1 MEENGTISVYDTT
14 PGYKLYYQYL
24 SIDDSLEDKIDNSET
39 WTEAVKLLPKY
50 DESKWIKSDDNKFSI
65 DSSTFEGEKTFALW
79 AKLVSADGT
88 VNYDVTVYTVSGT
101 KKTETTT
108 KSEETTNESNTN
120 SNTKT
125 DNTKTDNTKTDNT
138 KTNENEKSEQLDPKN
153 LIYFPMFVFGGE
165 RNNLYI

>member
-1 MEENGTISVYDTT
+1 MEENGTISIYDTT

-24 SIDDSLEDKIDNSET
+24 PIDDSLKDKIDNSEIT
-39 WTEAVKLLPKY
+39 WAEAIKLLPKY
-50 DESKWIKSDDNKFSI
+50 DESKWIKSDENKFSI
-65 DSSTFEGEKTFALW
+65 DSSTFEGKKTFALW

-125 DNTKTDNTKTDNT
+125 DNTKTDNTKT
-138 KTNENEKSEQLDPKN
+138 NENEKSEQLDPKN